1 MAVTES
7 AAATPQ
13 TAAKVR
19 MHCNYNP
26 SDLTITVSTKTQQA
40 QVEHHTAHARQYW
53 LARSGGN

>member
-1 MAVTES
+1 
-7 AAATPQ
+7 
-13 TAAKVR
+13 